1 MAPQTPSK
9 FPKLG
14 PGVLRFG
21 ETASAREFSARL
33 SSVKFSPSMKDEDPI
48 PLLDGSEF
56 VPSGEVTGELSG
68 TLYQDFDKNGIVA
81 WTYAHAGEV
90 MPYVFVPNS
99 SEEMTLKGKAKIKP
113 VAIGGKV
120 KDANT
125 TDFTFATVGGL
136 PAISYGPLPA

>member
-1 MAPQTPSK
+1 MAAQTTK

-33 SSVKFSPSMKDEDPI
+33 SSVKYSPTIKDEDPV

-56 VPSGEVTGELSG
+56 VPSGEISGELSG
-68 TLYQDFDKNGIVA
+68 TFYQDFDKNGIVA
-81 WTYAHAGEV
+81 WTYAHADEI
-90 MPYVFVPNS
+90 MPYTFVPNNT
-99 SEEMTLKGKAKIKP
+99 EQMTLKGKVKIKP
-113 VAIGGKV
+113 VAIGGEV
-120 KDANT
+120 KKENT

-136 PAISYGPLPA
+136 PEISYGPLPS

>member
-1 MAPQTPSK
+1 MAEQTTK

-14 PGVLRFG
+14 PGVLKFG

-33 SSVKFSPSMKDEDPI
+33 SSVKYSPTIKDEDPV

-56 VPSGEVTGELSG
+56 VPSGEISGELSG

-81 WTYAHAGEV
+81 WTYAHADEI
-90 MPYVFVPNS
+90 MPYTFIPNNA
-99 SEEMTLKGKAKIKP
+99 EQMTLKGKVKIKP
-113 VAIGGKV
+113 VAIGGEV
-120 KDANT
+120 KKENT

-136 PAISYGPLPA
+136 PEISYGNLPS

>member
-1 MAPQTPSK
+1 MAAQTTK

-14 PGVLRFG
+14 PGVLKFG

-33 SSVKFSPSMKDEDPI
+33 SSVKYSPTIKDEDPV

-56 VPSGEVTGELSG
+56 VPSGEISGELSG

-81 WTYAHAGEV
+81 WTYAHADEI
-90 MPYVFVPNS
+90 MPYTFIPNNA
-99 SEEMTLKGKAKIKP
+99 EQMTLKGKVKIKP
-113 VAIGGKV
+113 VAIGGEV
-120 KDANT
+120 KKENT

-136 PAISYGPLPA
+136 PEISYGNLPS